1 MIVGYYPNWN
11 YRREGITVSNVSISC
26 HNKFLLVK
34 DASFDTNNI
43 DPTLYT
49 HLIYAYAALNKKT
62 FCLKS
67 TNEWIDI
74 KDEGYKQFTDL
85 KTRNPQLKLMIS
97 LGEWTDSTKNKTTK
111 YFQLVSSPRNIDT
124 FVKSALEFLEK
135 YNFDGLDLHWKYP
148 NTEED
153 RTGFTNLIVALH
165 NALKPYG
172 YLLSAAVPP
181 TASAI
186 NAGNNYCQKM
196 LI

>member
-1 MIVGYYPNWN
+1 MFA
-11 YRREGITVSNVSISC
+11 C
-26 HNKFLLVK
+26 FK
-34 DASFDTNNI
+34 DAAFDVNNI
-43 DPTLYT
+43 DPTMYT
-49 HLIYAYAALNKKT
+49 HLIYAYAALNKRT

-85 KTRNPQLKLMIS
+85 KARNPQLKLMIS

-111 YFQLVSSPRNIDT
+111 YFQLVSSPRKIDT
-124 FVKSALEFLEK
+124 FVKSALAFLEK

-153 RTGFTNLIVALH
+153 RTGFTNLIVALS
-165 NALKPYG
+165 NAFKPCG

-186 NAGNNYCQKM
+186 NAGTKLSKTYLNGSNSK
-196 LI
+196 